1 MNKYSHYKGM
11 IMEPKKTK
19 LMLKT
24 ERRIG
29 KSMEQAIP
37 EAYEKWGTLEAAAN
51 ALDIPFSTFR
61 WWMKKLGIIVRHR
74 MVTR

>member
-1 MNKYSHYKGM
+1 
-11 IMEPKKTK
+11 MEYAKTR
-19 LMLKT
+19 LMRIT

-29 KSMEQAIP
+29 KPLEQAIP